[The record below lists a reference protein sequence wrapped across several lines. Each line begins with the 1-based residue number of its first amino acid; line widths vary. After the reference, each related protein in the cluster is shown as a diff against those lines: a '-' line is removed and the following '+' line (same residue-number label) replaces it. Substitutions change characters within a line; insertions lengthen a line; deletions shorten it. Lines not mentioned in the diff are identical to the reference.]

1 MNGFIEFDDFER
13 WQGRFIRWMT
23 GLSLLVHVG
32 IFFLG
37 VLISPFFPPR
47 VPAIPIVVVEL
58 TEIPL
63 SPLPKEKPAPA
74 PPVTVPSKDRIAVKS
89 PPVPVKKPK
98 PPSTSK
104 AQKWLRKLDAGL
116 PSVPDAPVKKGLGRS
131 GGIPVR
137 QWKNEA
143 SPRPGDFAPAVAPE
157 NSALLRQ
164 ISKLEGKVRHS
175 GLGGVG
181 TGTEV
186 EASVMFGGVGSSHG
200 EQIPEWIRNMIRRK
214 VRGYLPELE
223 AAYSAAYRRNPE
235 VKGRLVVRFQVEP
248 SGKVSRAESVES
260 SFRDSTFIQNVLS
273 KVRRWTFE
281 PTEGHTVEVLYPF
294 VFVAPT

>member
-1 MNGFIEFDDFER
+1 MNGFVGFDDFER
-13 WQGRFIRWMT
+13 WQGRVVRWMI
-23 GLSLLVHVG
+23 GVSFLFHVG
-32 IFFLG
+32 ILFLG
-37 VLISPFFPPR
+37 SMIMPFFPPR

-63 SPLPKEKPAPA
+63 SKLPEEKPAPA

-98 PPSTSK
+98 PPSK

-116 PSVPDAPVKKGLGRS
+116 PSVPDAPVKKGLGRP

-137 QWKNEA
+137 QWENEA

-157 NSALLRQ
+157 NSALIRQ

-186 EASVMFGGVGSSHG
+186 EASVMFGGVGSSRG
-200 EQIPEWIRNMIRRK
+200 EQIPEWIRAMIRRK

-260 SFRDSTFIQNVLS
+260 SFRDSKFIQNVLS
-273 KVRRWTFE
+273 KVRRWAFE
-281 PTEGHTVEVLYPF
+281 PTGGHIVEVLYPF
-294 VFVAPT
+294 VFIAPS

>member
-1 MNGFIEFDDFER
+1 MNGFIGFDDFER
-13 WQGRFIRWMT
+13 WQGRFVRWMT

-32 IFFLG
+32 VLFLG
-37 VLISPFFPPR
+37 SMISSFFPPR
-47 VPAIPIVVVEL
+47 VLPPPVVEVEL
-58 TEIPL
+58 TEVPL

-89 PPVPVKKPK
+89 PPVPAKKPK
-98 PPSTSK
+98 QPSK

-116 PSVPDAPVKKGLGRS
+116 PSVPEAPVKKGLGRP

-137 QWKNEA
+137 QWENEA

-214 VRGYLPELE
+214 VQGYLTELE

-260 SFRDSTFIQNVLS
+260 SFRDSTFIRDVLS
-273 KVRRWTFE
+273 KVRRWSFE
-281 PTEGHTVEVLYPF
+281 PTGGHIVEVLYPF
-294 VFVAPT
+294 VFIAPS

>member
-1 MNGFIEFDDFER
+1 MNGFTGFDDFER
-13 WQGRFIRWMT
+13 WQGRVVRWMT
-23 GLSLLVHVG
+23 GLSVLFHVG

-37 VLISPFFPPR
+37 SMISSLFPPR
-47 VPAIPIVVVEL
+47 LPAIPVVVVEL
-58 TEIPL
+58 TDAPL
-63 SPLPKEKPAPA
+63 SKLPEEKPAPA
-74 PPVTVPSKDRIAVKS
+74 PPVTVPSENRIAVKS
-89 PPVPVKKPK
+89 PPVPARKPK
-98 PPSTSK
+98 PPST

-116 PSVPDAPVKKGLGRS
+116 PSVPEAPVRKGLGRS

-137 QWKNEA
+137 QWENEA

-186 EASVMFGGVGSSHG
+186 EASVMFGGVGSSRG
-200 EQIPEWIRNMIRRK
+200 EEIPEWIRAMIRRK
-214 VRGYLPELE
+214 VREYLPELE
-223 AAYSAAYRRNPE
+223 AAYSAAYRRNPD
-235 VKGRLVVRFQVEP
+235 VKGRLVVRFQVDP
-248 SGKVSRAESVES
+248 SGKVLRAEFVES

-273 KVRRWTFE
+273 KVRRWAFE
-281 PTEGHTVEVLYPF
+281 ATGGHTVEVLYPF
-294 VFVAPT
+294 VFIAPT